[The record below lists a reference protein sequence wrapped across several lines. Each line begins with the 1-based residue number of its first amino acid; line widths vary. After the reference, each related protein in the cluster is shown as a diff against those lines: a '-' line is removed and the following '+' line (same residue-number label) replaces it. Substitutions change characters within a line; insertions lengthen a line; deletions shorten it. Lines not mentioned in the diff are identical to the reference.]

1 MKTKFWF
8 WAVAVG
14 SLLLSPLTGASAAEK
29 VTIGNSSYAVAD
41 VLSNILKSVIE
52 ENYGVEVDPI
62 SAKGAVAWKAMS
74 DGQGAVDA
82 RVDIWLPNSQGYVDK
97 YVKKDGTV
105 ALAGPITDARQ
116 GFCVTKV
123 MHDKYGVKSVYDL
136 TRPEVVQ
143 LTDPGNTGKGEIW
156 LGAPDF
162 NNVPIDQVRAR
173 DYGLADLYNLT
184 TTSEDVEM
192 AKIMQSIKGGKGVIW
207 SCDSTNYVFTTGQ
220 VVMLDEPAYD
230 ASKWKMVDPSESGWL
245 EKSKITVGWE
255 PIKSYI
261 AYSKRLDKAAPQVV
275 QLFNRVKFDQS
286 TASEWS
292 EAVYVK
298 KQDPAQVAK
307 DWIAAHQTE
316 VKSWLGM

>member
-1 MKTKFWF
+1 MNTMSWMRAAAIGCFVLGTF
-8 WAVAVG
+8 SHAN
-14 SLLLSPLTGASAAEK
+14 AAEK

-52 ENYGVEVDPI
+52 DNYGIEVDPI

-74 DGQGAVDA
+74 DQQGAVDA
-82 RVDIWLPNSQGYVDK
+82 RVDIWLPNSQGYVDQ
-97 YVKKDGTV
+97 YVTKQGTV

-116 GFCVTKV
+116 GFCITKV
-123 MHDKYGVKSVYDL
+123 MQDKYGVKSVYDL
-136 TRPEVVQ
+136 TRPEVVH
-143 LTDPGNTGKGEIW
+143 LTDDGNTGKGEIW

-173 DYGLADLYNLT
+173 GYGLADLYNLT

-192 AKIMQSIKGGKGVIW
+192 TKITQAIKNGKGVIW

-230 ASKWKMVDPSESGWL
+230 SEKWKMVDPSEAGWL
-245 EKSKITVGWE
+245 EKSQITVGWE

-261 AYSKRLDKAAPQVV
+261 AYSKRLEKAAPQVV
-275 QLFNRVKFDQS
+275 QLFNHVKFDQS

-292 EAVYVK
+292 NAVYQK

-307 DWIAAHQTE
+307 DWIAAHKAE
-316 VKSWLGM
+316 VNSWLGM